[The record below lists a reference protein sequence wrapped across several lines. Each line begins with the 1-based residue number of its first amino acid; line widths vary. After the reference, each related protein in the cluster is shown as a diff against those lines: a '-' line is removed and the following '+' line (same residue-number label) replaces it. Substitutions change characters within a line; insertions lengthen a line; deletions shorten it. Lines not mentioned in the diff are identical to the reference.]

1 MEVTNTTDV
10 DAKYKVSGSTQG
22 SGMNPHKPFDP
33 EDVVNWPVLP
43 AGGRVQHQPKSP
55 GPWTVIFVVKGQDFS
70 KSVHR
75 DTERVALVATNGGFR
90 VDSN

>member
-10 DAKYKVSGSTQG
+10 DAKYKVSGTQG

-33 EDVVNWPVLP
+33 EEAVNWPVLP
-43 AGGRVQHQPKSP
+43 AGGRIQHNPKSP
-55 GPWTVIFVVKGQDFS
+55 GPWIVYFVVKGAVFH
-70 KSVHR
+70 KNVHP
-75 DTERVALVATNGGFR
+75 DTERVSLVTNGGRFQ